1 MKEVLSKK
9 QYKEYQRVSRYSVFP
24 YYYNRLDD
32 KWVYGLTAQLKQE
45 DTPYVVHEVKQG
57 DTLDTLALYYYNSPL
72 LFWIIADFNYIQD
85 PYIDLT
91 IGSLLKIPT
100 FNAIEFN
107 IE

>member
-1 MKEVLSKK
+1 MEVLSYG
-9 QYKEYQRVSRYSVFP
+9 QYKEYKKPSRYSIFP

-32 KWVYGLTAQLKQE
+32 KSVYGLTAQLKQE
-45 DTPYVVHEVKQG
+45 DTTYVVHEVKQG